1 MRVQAEQSSRVLMA
15 VLAGLLVWFFASLAD
30 FALLPLERALVVR
43 QVVANSIAGLMA
55 IVVILAIELRYEGV
69 HYRVAMDRAAI
80 ISELNHDIR
89 NAVFP
94 VCIALQKTGD
104 PESNRIADQAIERI
118 NLALR
123 DATADAL
130 ARRIDY
136 TVPEDNQQPKAA

>member
-1 MRVQAEQSSRVLMA
+1 MRVQVQQGSKVLVA
-15 VLAGLLVWFFASLAD
+15 VVAGLLVWVMASLAD
-30 FALLPLERALVVR
+30 VALLPLERTLLVR
-43 QVVANSIAGLMA
+43 EVVANFIGGLMA

-89 NAVFP
+89 NAVLP

-136 TVPEDNQQPKAA
+136 TVPEDHSQPRAA